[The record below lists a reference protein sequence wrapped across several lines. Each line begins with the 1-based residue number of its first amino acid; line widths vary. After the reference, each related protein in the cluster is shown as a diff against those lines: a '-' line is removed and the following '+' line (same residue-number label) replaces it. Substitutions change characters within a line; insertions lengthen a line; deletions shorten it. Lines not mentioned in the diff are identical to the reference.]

1 MKKKA
6 PARKKGKQGEGGG
19 RPRIVL
25 TKEQLAE
32 VGTLAPY
39 LTADQLADTI
49 GVSRAKFFELLKED
63 KEVSGLY
70 KKGKGRAVANVAKN
84 LVNQAENGNTIA
96 SIFYLKT
103 QAGWKET
110 ERHELVGADDEP
122 MVWKIR
128 IMGDE
133 DAAGNSKKG

>member
-1 MKKKA
+1 M
-6 PARKKGKQGEGGG
+6 KKGKQGEGGG
-19 RPRIVL
+19 RPKIVL
-25 TKEQLAE
+25 TEEQLAE

-49 GVSRAKFFELLKED
+49 GVSRSKFFELLKED
-63 KEVSGLY
+63 EKVSGLY
-70 KKGKGRAVANVAKN
+70 KKAKGRAVENVAKN
-84 LVNQAENGNTIA
+84 LVMQAQNGNTTA
-96 SIFYLKT
+96 AIFYLKT

-122 MVWKIR
+122 LVWKIR

-133 DAAGNSKKG
+133 DATSDSEKG

>member
-1 MKKKA
+1 MAKLKN
-6 PARKKGKQGEGGG
+6 GNQGEGGG
-19 RPRIVL
+19 RPKIVL
-25 TKEQLAE
+25 TEEQLAE
-32 VGTLAPY
+32 IGTLAPY

-49 GVSRAKFFELLKED
+49 GISRSKFFEILQENE
-63 KEVSGLY
+63 EVSGLY
-70 KKGKGRAVANVAKN
+70 KKAKGKAVANVANN
-84 LVNQAENGNTIA
+84 LVLQAQNGNTTA
-96 SIFYLKT
+96 AIFYLKT

-133 DAAGNSKKG
+133 DDATSDSK

>member
-1 MKKKA
+1 M
-6 PARKKGKQGEGGG
+6 KKGKQGEGGG
-19 RPRIVL
+19 RPKIVL
-25 TKEQLAE
+25 TEEQLAE

-63 KEVSGLY
+63 EKVSGLY
-70 KKGKGRAVANVAKN
+70 KKAKGRAVENVAKN
-84 LVNQAENGNTIA
+84 LVMQAQNGNTTA
-96 SIFYLKT
+96 AIFYLKT

-110 ERHELVGADDEP
+110 ERHELVGADDAP
-122 MVWKIR
+122 LVWKIR

-133 DAAGNSKKG
+133 DATSDSEKG

>member
-1 MKKKA
+1 MKKG
-6 PARKKGKQGEGGG
+6 RQGEGGG
-19 RPRIVL
+19 RPKIVL
-25 TKEQLAE
+25 TEEQLAE

-49 GVSRAKFFELLKED
+49 GVSRSKFFELLKED
-63 KEVSGLY
+63 EKVSGLY
-70 KKGKGRAVANVAKN
+70 KKAKGRAVENVAKN
-84 LVNQAENGNTIA
+84 LVMQAQNGNTTA
-96 SIFYLKT
+96 AIFYLKT

-133 DAAGNSKKG
+133 DDATSDSKKG

>member
-1 MKKKA
+1 MKK
-6 PARKKGKQGEGGG
+6 GNQGEGGG
-19 RPRIVL
+19 RPKIVL
-25 TKEQLAE
+25 TEEQLAE

-49 GVSRAKFFELLKED
+49 GVSRSKFFELLKED
-63 KEVSGLY
+63 EKVSGLY
-70 KKGKGRAVANVAKN
+70 KKAKGRAVENVAKN
-84 LVNQAENGNTIA
+84 LVMQAQNGNTTA
-96 SIFYLKT
+96 AIFYLKT

-122 MVWKIR
+122 LVWKIR

-133 DAAGNSKKG
+133 DATSDSEKG